1 MSPNACTE
9 SSFWLKNEPIC
20 NSAQNEHCWGVFCS
34 MEATFDPIF
43 VLTWV
48 NYEHKTRDILK
59 IILFVQL
66 TTDYRFRIGS
76 SKLPEFAK
84 SHPIGLVMLCTLLI
98 YPSKQYSITWSV
110 KTCLRTYLLSV
121 LWGWKKTSLA
131 ILLSPNVTSA
141 ELLWVNLGN
150 NGIYFCIY
158 LGKLGE
164 SAT

>member
-1 MSPNACTE
+1 MSVRGN
-9 SSFWLKNEPIC
+9 IC
-20 NSAQNEHCWGVFCS
+20 LLIHALSLAFGWKMSQYVIQPKMNTAGVFSAQWRQL
-34 MEATFDPIF
+34 
-43 VLTWV
+43 LTL
-48 NYEHKTRDILK
+48 YLC
-59 IILFVQL
+59 LLVQV
-66 TTDYRFRIGS
+66 TTDFRFRIGS

-164 SAT
+164 STALQGQ